1 MLWYT
6 KPTSAFCVFKGD
18 HPSQLQVE
26 GLLPSIKSLR
36 GGATVIDRVLGHRHR
51 LGLERGPASVERRS
65 ASWAMEFAERI
76 QGTEKESYKL
86 PRREKPPQLNMVLGK
101 IWENNYYLE

>member
-1 MLWYT
+1 MVYKTDL
-6 KPTSAFCVFKGD
+6 
-18 HPSQLQVE
+18 
-26 GLLPSIKSLR
+26 SILCFQR
-36 GGATVIDRVLGHRHR
+36 GSPIATAGGRFVALHKEPARRGHGHRSRLGHRHR

-101 IWENNYYLE
+101 FGRTTTT